1 MRVTSNTFPQAL
13 VDQLGRLAL
22 RQNRLQNQAATGQR
36 IQSPEDDP
44 AGMRRVLD
52 LQTET
57 RTLQQY
63 KRNIERHQEVAQIS
77 YGVVKSLKTISDRA
91 GEIATLAD
99 GLKSPQ
105 EMRIYAA
112 EVTQMIQQAVQLAN
126 SKHRGDYLFSGTK
139 SDQAP
144 FVAAT
149 DANGNVTAVT
159 YQGNTSVAESEI
171 AEGVTVT
178 AQTLG
183 ANTSGSGPR
192 GLLADSRAGADFFN
206 HLIALQNS
214 LRANNAGEIQ
224 FNTRAQLAQDEENF
238 LFHVG
243 ANGALQARL
252 ETTAALATNRTL
264 SLEGL
269 TSQEADADLA
279 QTLVR
284 LSETQN
290 AYRAA
295 LQSGATILDRSLLD
309 FLR

>member
-1 MRVTSNTFPQAL
+1 MRVTSNTFPKAL
-13 VDQLGRLAL
+13 ADQLGRLAL

-44 AGMRRVLD
+44 AGLRRVLD

-57 RTLQQY
+57 RTLRQY

-99 GLKSPQ
+99 GLKSPA
-105 EMRIYAA
+105 EMRIYAD
-112 EVTQMIQQAVQLAN
+112 EVMQMIRQAVQLAN

-144 FVAAT
+144 FAVAT
-149 DANGNVTAVT
+149 DADGKVTAVT

-171 AEGVTVT
+171 AEGVTIT

-183 ANTSGSGPR
+183 ANTTGSGPR

-206 HLIALQNS
+206 HLIALQNN

-224 FNTRAQLAQDEENF
+224 SNTRAQLAQDEENF
-238 LFHVG
+238 LMHVG

-252 ETTAALATNRTL
+252 ETTAALATNRAL

-295 LQSGATILDRSLLD
+295 LQSGATILNRSLLD

>member
-1 MRVTSNTFPQAL
+1 M
-13 VDQLGRLAL
+13 
-22 RQNRLQNQAATGQR
+22 
-36 IQSPEDDP
+36 
-44 AGMRRVLD
+44 
-52 LQTET
+52 
-57 RTLQQY
+57 
-63 KRNIERHQEVAQIS
+63 
-77 YGVVKSLKTISDRA
+77 
-91 GEIATLAD
+91 
-99 GLKSPQ
+99 
-105 EMRIYAA
+105 
-112 EVTQMIQQAVQLAN
+112 
-126 SKHRGDYLFSGTK
+126 
-139 SDQAP
+139 
-144 FVAAT
+144 
-149 DANGNVTAVT
+149 
-159 YQGNTSVAESEI
+159 
-171 AEGVTVT
+171 
-178 AQTLG
+178 
-183 ANTSGSGPR
+183 
-192 GLLADSRAGADFFN
+192 LADSRAGADFFN

>member
-126 SKHRGDYLFSGTK
+126 SKHRD
-139 SDQAP
+139 
-144 FVAAT
+144 
-149 DANGNVTAVT
+149 
-159 YQGNTSVAESEI
+159 
-171 AEGVTVT
+171 TV
-178 AQTLG
+178 
-183 ANTSGSGPR
+183 
-192 GLLADSRAGADFFN
+192 
-206 HLIALQNS
+206 
-214 LRANNAGEIQ
+214 LR
-224 FNTRAQLAQDEENF
+224 
-238 LFHVG
+238 
-243 ANGALQARL
+243 
-252 ETTAALATNRTL
+252 
-264 SLEGL
+264 
-269 TSQEADADLA
+269 
-279 QTLVR
+279 
-284 LSETQN
+284 
-290 AYRAA
+290 
-295 LQSGATILDRSLLD
+295 RSPIRRPL
-309 FLR
+309 